1 MKKSKWRIFNIP
13 NYMLQGDVYSQLVRQ
28 PTGPSRL
35 MDRRNNG
42 LGLGL
47 KPLILLNLNFGRMII
62 GLGLG

>member
-1 MKKSKWRIFNIP
+1 
-13 NYMLQGDVYSQLVRQ
+13 
-28 PTGPSRL
+28 